1 MELFPHMLHESSN
14 ILQLSFTVHDF
25 LYFAYSLN
33 VNKSTFHLKEW
44 SRIFINRSNKNN
56 VTTLPFNLVSFQIR
70 DFNIFGKVLW
80 NWFSKI
86 WGVIMNVVWLKYLI
100 WLYFLN
106 PKAIGKPS
114 NRKNGRS
121 MQKWPKEV
129 LCDCDTLKV
138 FRVRSARNERLYN
151 SLSCWGI
158 V

>member
-1 MELFPHMLHESSN
+1 MDFIFTVYGRTDKYVELFPHMLHESSN

-106 PKAIGKPS
+106 PKALGKPS
-114 NRKNGRS
+114 NRKNGRYVKS
-121 MQKWPKEV
+121 LQSQKCQKR
-129 LCDCDTLKV
+129 T
-138 FRVRSARNERLYN
+138 S
-151 SLSCWGI
+151 I
-158 V
+158 

>member
-1 MELFPHMLHESSN
+1 MDFIFTVYGRTDKYVELFPHILHESSN

-25 LYFAYSLN
+25 LYFAHSLN

-86 WGVIMNVVWLKYLI
+86 WGERSLAKISYLTLFFKSKSI
-100 WLYFLN
+100 
-106 PKAIGKPS
+106 
-114 NRKNGRS
+114 RKTFE
-121 MQKWPKEV
+121 QKKWKI
-129 LCDCDTLKV
+129 
-138 FRVRSARNERLYN
+138 R
-151 SLSCWGI
+151 
-158 V
+158 